1 MGTAA
6 ITKDY
11 VNANKLALTKWRD
24 TYGSNLGIALTDT
37 FSTNAFLANFSRELA
52 EQFAGVRQDSGSPEA
67 FAGRMV
73 QFYQDRVSTRPCAM
87 AI

>member
-11 VNANKLALTKWRD
+11 VQANKLALVRWRETFGD
-24 TYGSNLGIALTDT
+24 ELGIALTDT
-37 FSTNAFLANFSRELA
+37 FGTNAFLQNFTIELA
-52 EQFAGVRQDSGSPEA
+52 QQYAGVRQDSGSPEA

-73 QFYQDRVSTRPCAM
+73 QFYQDRVSSRIACF
-87 AI
+87 

>member
-11 VNANKLALTKWRD
+11 LHANARALSKWRD
-24 TYGSNLGIALTDT
+24 TYQDELGIALTDT
-37 FSTNAFLANFSRELA
+37 FGTNIFLQNFNVDLA
-52 EQFAGVRQDSGSPEA
+52 QKFAGVRQDSGSPEA

-73 QFYQDRVSTRPCAM
+73 QFYQDRVSRTSHDGQ
-87 AI
+87 I